1 MELREV
7 SIVEVVQRI
16 KDARVALGLAT
27 CKRVPTS
34 AITASNCPAILVI
47 EGEDNIVKKSSR
59 TNSIYPARRN
69 LELVLEIITILGY
82 DIKKLYR
89 EVRSVILQNPVVA
102 ENCFIEEIR
111 TEGPNGYDLPDIQGM
126 RLVLSLTYT
135 DSGN

>member
-1 MELREV
+1 MELREE

-47 EGEDNIVKKSSR
+47 EGEDNIVKKASR

>member
-1 MELREV
+1 MEFREL
-7 SIVEVVQRI
+7 SIVEVERRV
-16 KDARVALGLAT
+16 KDARESMGLTT
-27 CKRVPTS
+27 CKRIPTS
-34 AITASNCPAILVI
+34 AITSSHCPAVLII
-47 EGEDNIVKKSSR
+47 EGEDLVVKKASR

-89 EVRSVILQNPVVA
+89 DVRSVILQNPVVA